1 MNKTELV
8 EAIASSTE
16 MTKTDVDKVVTAFV
30 DVVTEALV
38 KGDKVSL
45 KGFGNFEVRERA
57 ASNLK
62 SLKDI
67 QHKAK
72 RAKEFVSDDGIT
84 TLLNLAVQS
93 KDGYP
98 IIIGRTEVKDG
109 GQLRNLWDVVRSRMS
124 TPGALVVAGEKDGK
138 PLLMA
143 AGSDEAVSA
152 GFNAGAVIKAIAPH
166 VKGGGGGK
174 PTMAQAGG
182 KDVAGIDNAL
192 AAAREMLVG

>member
-1 MNKTELV
+1 M
-8 EAIASSTE
+8 
-16 MTKTDVDKVVTAFV
+16 KVPLF
-30 DVVTEALV
+30 D
-38 KGDKVSL
+38 
-45 KGFGNFEVRERA
+45 VRERA

-72 RAKEFVSDDGIT
+72 HAKEIVSDDGIT
-84 TLLNLAVQS
+84 ALLNQAVQS

-98 IIIGRTEVKDG
+98 IIIARTEVKDG